1 MVFETVLKNQLQVHA
16 TSILKASIENPEEYD
31 YELDLSTLIASYNLR
46 SEEEKADQEAIN
58 LAQKILFAGTI
69 HHTANALETLEYLTI
84 EDAQLQA
91 DFTYHCAPSLD
102 ELGHGVGDPR
112 GRGNDLMHQYK
123 PAPNQISLR
132 FVREDGTDND
142 DKFTD
147 HINTFLRRRKI
158 LLQKED
164 TTYQHDISEFDVG
177 PQWHD
182 HLRHMLLLPRL
193 WCDFSTLMLF
203 SLNEAIAIEPGPVP
217 VPKEGPWTIYDND
230 NPEQVIPWTDVQ
242 KILQAGA
249 KFPIQYAL
257 KVIDTNEDGP
267 YPFEFDGGP
276 MQVRSNIAIAT
287 ASTVSTAIRDTIMAD
302 EPDNTRPQPM
312 ESLALDDKPQYKLFG
327 DSKSTSSLAWHLG
340 VDVSTP
346 TGIDTFIRKVIGTLR
361 VANVTPK
368 TALNLAGLPGN
379 VREEIQAGL
388 AAATETTL
396 NADVGG
402 VQEDSN
408 FEDYYKTQKLFAE
421 NESHTGPPLDA
432 CLEISQAVFDS
443 WHDQNQILAKYKLN
457 SLPTVKMRPLGHQIT
472 GFLWMIVKAY
482 GYICAPTEEAQAIAE
497 DLLTT
502 RTLF

>member
-1 MVFETVLKNQLQVHA
+1 MWGVGSPLLNVLSRLSEATVAGYLGYSDAVHLRQLMWSYLVMKGAMVFETVLKNQLQVHA

-69 HHTANALETLEYLTI
+69 HHTANALETL
-84 EDAQLQA
+84 D
-91 DFTYHCAPSLD
+91 LD

-164 TTYQHDISEFDVG
+164 TTYQHDI
-177 PQWHD
+177 
-182 HLRHMLLLPRL
+182 
-193 WCDFSTLMLF
+193 T
-203 SLNEAIAIEPGPVP
+203 IEPGPVP

-312 ESLALDDKPQYKLFG
+312 ESLALDDKPQC
-327 DSKSTSSLAWHLG
+327 